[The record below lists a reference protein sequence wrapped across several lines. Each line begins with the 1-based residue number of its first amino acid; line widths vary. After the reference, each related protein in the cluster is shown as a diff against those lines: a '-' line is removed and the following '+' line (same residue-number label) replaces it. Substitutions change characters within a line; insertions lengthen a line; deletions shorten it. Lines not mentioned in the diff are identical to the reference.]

1 MHAKDALGKYG
12 ERVAAR
18 CLRDAGFEVL
28 DTNWRCPRGE
38 IDIVATDGRTLVICE
53 VKTRSSV
60 AFGDPAEAVG
70 FVKAA
75 RLRSLGAQ
83 WMADHQGGGWDAVR
97 FDVVSV
103 LRRRHGPAQVR
114 HLRGAF

>member
-1 MHAKDALGKYG
+1 MRLKDALGRYG
-12 ERVAAR
+12 EAVARR
-18 CLRDAGFEVL
+18 CLTDAGYQVL

-38 IDIVATDGRTLVICE
+38 IDIVAARGGTLVICE

-70 FVKAA
+70 VVKAQ
-75 RLRSLGAQ
+75 RLRLLANLWLAAHPGS
-83 WMADHQGGGWDAVR
+83 WPEVR

-103 LRRRHGPAQVR
+103 LRPAQGPARVR

>member
-1 MHAKDALGKYG
+1 MHLKNALGRYG

-18 CLRDAGFEVL
+18 CLTDAGYLVL

-38 IDIVATDGRTLVICE
+38 IDIVASVGATLVICE

-60 AFGDPAEAVG
+60 RFGDPAEAVG
-70 FVKAA
+70 FVKAN
-75 RLRSLGAQ
+75 RLRSLGLQ
-83 WMADHQGGGWDAVR
+83 WLSDHPGNWESVR

-103 LRRRHGPAQVR
+103 LRCGPGPAQVR

>member
-12 ERVAAR
+12 ERIAAR
-18 CLRDAGFEVL
+18 CLRDAGFDVL
-28 DTNWRCPRGE
+28 ETNWRCPRGE
-38 IDIVATDGRTLVICE
+38 IDIVAADGRTLVICE

-75 RLRSLGAQ
+75 RLRTLGVQ
-83 WMADHQGGGWDAVR
+83 WMTDHPGGWDEIR

-103 LRRRHGPAQVR
+103 LRRGSGPAQVR